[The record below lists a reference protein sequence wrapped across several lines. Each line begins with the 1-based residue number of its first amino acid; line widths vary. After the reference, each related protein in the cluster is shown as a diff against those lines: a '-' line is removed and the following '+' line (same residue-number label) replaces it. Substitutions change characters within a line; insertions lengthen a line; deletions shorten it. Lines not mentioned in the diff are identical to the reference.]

1 MPRTG
6 KPTAISVWTR
16 PQRPRR
22 EQPALSRDQIVSE
35 AIALLDAEGL
45 EALSMRKLGTRLNA
59 GATSLYTHVS
69 NKDEII
75 ELAVDR
81 IYGEIEVPTPA
92 SGSRD
97 DWRAATKQF
106 AENVRETL
114 LRHLWISSV
123 LGELGMAHLGPN
135 MMGLT
140 EEMLGLFEAG
150 GFDLETS
157 EIAVKTIWAYVIG
170 IATTEAAYLT
180 TVARSGRTEQ
190 EWHDTVR
197 PTAADAVQAYPRLR
211 KMYAMSPQGA
221 DASSARQGYFEVG
234 IACIL
239 DGLETH
245 VAP

>member
-22 EQPALSRDQIVSE
+22 EQPALSREQIVSE
-35 AIALLDAEGL
+35 AIALLDSEGI

-75 ELAVDR
+75 ELAVDQV
-81 IYGEIEVPTPA
+81 YGEIEVPQPV
-92 SGSRD
+92 SESHE
-97 DWRAATKQF
+97 DWLTAAKQF
-106 AENVRETL
+106 AENVRATL
-114 LRHLWISSV
+114 LRHPWIASV

-140 EEMLGLFEAG
+140 EEMLGLFESG

-157 EIAVKTIWAYVIG
+157 EIAGKTIWAYVIG
-170 IATTEAAYLT
+170 VALTEAAYLT
-180 TVARSGRTEQ
+180 TLARSGRAEQ
-190 EWHDTVR
+190 EWHDMIQ
-197 PTAADAVQAYPRLR
+197 PAAAEAVQAYPRLR
-211 KMYAMSPQGA
+211 KMYAMSPRGS
-221 DASSARQGYFEVG
+221 DAITARQGFFEVG
-234 IACIL
+234 ITCIL
-239 DGLETH
+239 DGLQAH
-245 VAP
+245 AAR